1 MFRSR
6 RRHRAA
12 VGTWRFALH
21 EIDHRPKGERDA
33 FKLLYAGFVAAP
45 IIAGFDK
52 FTDKLGNWDRY
63 LSDDVVEKLPVERH
77 TFMQGVG
84 LIEIAAGMLV
94 AAKPRWGGY
103 VVGAWLAGIVAYL
116 WSEPGYRDIALRDTR
131 LLLGALGLSR
141 LAGGPQTAPLAFGS

>member
-1 MFRSR
+1 
-6 RRHRAA
+6 
-12 VGTWRFALH
+12 VH
-21 EIDHRPKGERDA
+21 EMDHRPKGERDA

-63 LSDDVVEKLPVERH
+63 LSDDVAEKLPVERH

-94 AAKPRWGGY
+94 AAKPKWGGY
-103 VVGAWLAGIVAYL
+103 LVGAWLVGIVANL
-116 WSEPGYRDIALRDTR
+116 WTKPEYRDIALRDIG
-131 LLLGALGLSR
+131 LAVGALA
-141 LAGGPQTAPLAFGS
+141 LARIAADRPTAPRHAADLVA